1 MNEERRIAFIKA
13 AIWHGSLEEAEQ
25 MLAAHPEIATSD
37 IYTAAITGN
46 VDLVREWLA
55 DNAANATVVSEPYGG
70 NALTYLCLS
79 KYLRLN
85 KEKEADFIA
94 AATALLDSGAD
105 PNAGFM
111 TNGPYP
117 EFETPLYGAAG
128 VAHHAALT
136 KLLLERGAE
145 PNDEEAVYHSPET
158 YDNDAM
164 QLLVET
170 GRLTRENL
178 SMMLIRKID
187 WHDER
192 GLEYLLAHGADA
204 NGERRRGW
212 HALHHA
218 LKRANGLLFFELLL
232 KAGADPHLSSNG
244 ITAITMAG
252 CEGRGDVLSL
262 FAQRGF
268 DIKQQGVFQL
278 IAACALND
286 GEAVQQLSM
295 QSPACVTQLK
305 EMGGELLAR
314 FSLCGN
320 AAGVQHLLNLGIPP
334 NEPYRNGDGYY
345 GIPTGSLAIHVA
357 AFRGYPEVVKTLIA
371 AGSPVDVPDK
381 NGQTPLALAIKA
393 CVDSYWTARRSP
405 DSVKALLDAGASVKH
420 IPYPCGYKEVD
431 VLIEERQ
438 RAEGRNEYS

>member
-13 AIWHGSLEEAEQ
+13 ATWHGSLEEAEQ
-25 MLAAHPEIATSD
+25 MLLAHPEIATSD
-37 IYTAAITGN
+37 IHTAAITGN
-46 VDLVREWLA
+46 VALVREWLA
-55 DNAANATVVSEPYGG
+55 EDAANATAVSEPYGG

-79 KYLRLN
+79 KYLRLH
-85 KEKEADFIA
+85 KEKGNDFVQ
-94 AATALLDSGAD
+94 AATALLDAGAD

-117 EFETPLYGAAG
+117 EYETPLYGAAG
-128 VAHHAALT
+128 VAQHAALT
-136 KLLLERGAE
+136 KLLLDRGAE

-158 YDNDAM
+158 WENEAM

-170 GRLTRENL
+170 GKLTKENL

-192 GLEYLLAHGADA
+192 GLEYLLSHGADA
-204 NGERRRGW
+204 NGERKRGW

-218 LKRANGLLFFELLL
+218 LKRANGLPVFEKLLN
-232 KAGADPHLSSNG
+232 AGADPHLSSNG

-262 FAQRGF
+262 FAQRGI
-268 DIKQQGVFQL
+268 DTTQQGVFQL
-278 IAACALND
+278 IAACALD
-286 GEAVQQLSM
+286 DSEAVNKLAA
-295 QSPACVTQLK
+295 QSPAVVTLIK

-314 FSLCGN
+314 FSVCGN
-320 AAGVQHLLNLGIPP
+320 AAGVQHLLNLGIPV

-345 GIPTGSLAIHVA
+345 GIPTGSLAVHVA
-357 AFRGYPEVVKTLIA
+357 AFRGYPAVVKTLIA
-371 AGSPVDVPDK
+371 AGSPVDVADK

-393 CVDSYWTARRSP
+393 CVDSYWMVRRSP
-405 DSVKALLDAGASVKH
+405 DSVKALLAAGASVKN
-420 IPYPCGYKEVD
+420 IAVPCGYEEVD
-431 VLIEERQ
+431 KLLEAERL
-438 RAEGRNEYS
+438 RLNAER

>member
-13 AIWHGSLEEAEQ
+13 ATWRGSLEEAEQ

-37 IYTAAITGN
+37 IHTAAITGN
-46 VDLVREWLA
+46 VDLVRGWLA
-55 DNAANATVVSEPYGG
+55 ENAAYATAVSEPYGV

-79 KYLRLN
+79 RYLRLN
-85 KEKEADFIA
+85 KEKEDDFIA

-128 VAHHAALT
+128 VAHHATLT
-136 KLLLERGAE
+136 KLLLDRGAE

-158 YDNDAM
+158 YENEAM

-170 GRLTRENL
+170 GKLTRENL
-178 SMMLIRKID
+178 AMMLIRKID

-192 GLEYLLAHGADA
+192 GLEYLLGHGADA
-204 NGERRRGW
+204 NGERKRGW

-218 LKRANGLLFFELLL
+218 LKRANGLLFFEQLLN
-232 KAGADPHLSSNG
+232 AGADPHLSSNG
-244 ITAITMAG
+244 FTAITMAG

-262 FAQRGF
+262 FAQRGVG
-268 DIKQQGVFQL
+268 IEQQGIFQL
-278 IAACALND
+278 IAACAMDD
-286 GEAVQQLSM
+286 GEVVKKLAA
-295 QSPACVTQLK
+295 QSPACVTQIK
-305 EMGGELLAR
+305 EIGGELLAR

-334 NEPYRNGDGYY
+334 NEPYQNGDGYY

-357 AFRGYPEVVKTLIA
+357 AFRGFPAVVKTLIE

-405 DSVKALLDAGASVKH
+405 DSVKALLEAGASTQH
-420 IPYPCGYKEVD
+420 IPFPCGYAEVD
-431 VLIEERQ
+431 ALLK
-438 RAEGRNEYS
+438 A

>member
-1 MNEERRIAFIKA
+1 MNDERRIAFIKA
-13 AIWHGSLEEAEQ
+13 AIWHGTLEEADQ

-37 IYTAAITGN
+37 IHTAAITGN
-46 VDLVREWLA
+46 VDLVRDWLL
-55 DNAANATVVSEPYGG
+55 DNAANATAVSEPYGG
-70 NALTYLCLS
+70 TALAYLCLS
-79 KYLRLN
+79 KYLRSHT
-85 KEKEADFIA
+85 EKSDDFIQ
-94 AATALLDSGAD
+94 AATALLNAGAD

-111 TNGPYP
+111 TSGPYP

-136 KLLLERGAE
+136 KLLLSRGAE

-158 YDNDAM
+158 YENGAM

-170 GRLTRENL
+170 GKLTKENL

-187 WHDER
+187 WHDEK

-204 NGERRRGW
+204 NGERKRGW

-218 LKRANGLLFFELLL
+218 LKRANGLQFFEQLLR
-232 KAGADPHLSSNG
+232 AGADPHLSSNG

-262 FAQRGF
+262 FKQRGV
-268 DIKQQGVFQL
+268 DIEQQGVFKL
-278 IAACALND
+278 IAACALDD
-286 GEAVQQLSM
+286 GDAVEKLAA
-295 QSPACVTQLK
+295 QSPAIVTQIK
-305 EMGGELLAR
+305 EIGGELLAR
-314 FSLCGN
+314 FSICGN
-320 AAGVQHLLNLGIPP
+320 AAGVQHLLNLGIPA

-357 AFRGYPEVVKTLIA
+357 AYLGYPAVVKTLIA
-371 AGSPVDVPDK
+371 AGSPIDVADK

-393 CVDSYWTARRSP
+393 CVDTYWTVRRSP
-405 DSVKALLDAGASVKH
+405 DSVKALLEAGASVKN
-420 IPYPCGYKEVD
+420 ISYPSGYKEVD
-431 VLIEERQ
+431 VLIEAKR
-438 RAEGRNEYS
+438 

>member
-1 MNEERRIAFIKA
+1 MNDERRIAFIKA
-13 AIWHGSLEEAEQ
+13 AIFYGSLEEAEQ

-37 IYTAAITGN
+37 IHTAAITGN
-46 VDLVREWLA
+46 VDLVRDLLA
-55 DNAANATVVSEPYGG
+55 EDAANATAVSEPYGG

-85 KEKEADFIA
+85 KEKEQDFIA
-94 AATALLDSGAD
+94 AATALLDAGA
-105 PNAGFM
+105 NANTGFM
-111 TNGPYP
+111 TSAPYP
-117 EFETPLYGAAG
+117 EYETPLYGAAG
-128 VAHHAALT
+128 VAHNAALT

-158 YDNDAM
+158 YDNEAM

-170 GRLTRENL
+170 GKLTRENL

-187 WHDER
+187 WHDEK
-192 GLEYLLAHGADA
+192 GLAYLLAHGADA
-204 NGERRRGW
+204 NGERKRGW

-218 LKRANGLLFFELLL
+218 LKRANGLIFFEQLLN
-232 KAGADPHLSSNG
+232 AGADPHLSSNG

-252 CEGRGDVLSL
+252 CEGRGDVLLL
-262 FAQRGF
+262 FAQRGVA
-268 DIKQQGVFQL
+268 IEQQGVFKL

-286 GEAVQQLSM
+286 GEAVQELAT
-295 QSPACVTQLK
+295 QSPACVTQIK

-320 AAGVQHLLNLGIPP
+320 AAGVQQLLNLGILP

-371 AGSPVDVPDK
+371 AGSPVDVADK

-405 DSVKALLDAGASVKH
+405 ESVKALLAAGASAEN
-420 IPYPCGYKEVD
+420 IPFPCGYEEVD
-431 VLIEERQ
+431 KLLAGER
-438 RAEGRNEYS
+438 